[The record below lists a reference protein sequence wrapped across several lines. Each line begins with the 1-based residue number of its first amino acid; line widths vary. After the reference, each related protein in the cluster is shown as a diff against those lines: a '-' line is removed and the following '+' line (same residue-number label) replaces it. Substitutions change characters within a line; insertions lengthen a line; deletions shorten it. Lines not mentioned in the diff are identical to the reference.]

1 MKPFYK
7 KWWFWLII
15 VVVVI
20 AIIGAVAGTLGG
32 KNDEGENSDKTEQYN
47 YIGDTVTSAS
57 MNFTVNN
64 VSNMTLLGSEYVG
77 VSTENNFIV
86 IELTI
91 KNTGKSEVNLT
102 SSCFEL
108 TKGSSKYEIHTGSIY
123 LDNGFYAIESIG
135 SDIVKKIVIVFETPS
150 KSTEEIY
157 TLAVKGSSLSK
168 AANIVLS
175 TK

>member
-20 AIIGAVAGTLGG
+20 AIIGAIAGTFSG
-32 KNDEGENSDKTEQYN
+32 KNNKEANSDKTEQYN
-47 YIGDTVTSAS
+47 YIGDTVKSGS
-57 MNFTVNN
+57 VNFAVNN
-64 VSNMTLLGSEYVG
+64 VSNTTLLGSEYVG
-77 VSTENNFIV
+77 ESTENNFIV

-91 KNTGKSEVNLT
+91 KNTGNSEVNLT
-102 SSCFEL
+102 NSCFVL
-108 TKGSSKYEIHTGSIY
+108 IKGSSKYEIHTGSIY
-123 LDNGFYAIESIG
+123 LDNGFYAFESIG

-157 TLAVKGSSLSK
+157 TLAVKGSSISK